1 MLGCNAAFVR
11 ALFVKVSWS
20 VSSQGVLSNESR
32 DSQTS
37 KSSREAASDLLL
49 QYAQGAAMRLLAE
62 SYTSR
67 DQVTPAA
74 VVTLPLLAVIAA
86 ALCAHHHI
94 ML

>member
-74 VVTLPLLAVIAA
+74 VVTLPLLAVTAA